1 MSRVKRETQAWRRPF
16 GPGCGARVA
25 RGAQQVLR
33 CPFQVS
39 KANMQSG
46 NGCRSPHMTTGLLSS
61 FLSSRGLEFSV
72 WDYCLHWWWALQLAV
87 GTVLFIAAERDVC
100 TRSTGNVRQVQDFL
114 LPQRQLH
121 RARARAVKSAVWG
134 VVEVDV
140 LRAVSGLL
148 HGGWAGSRVSF

>member
-1 MSRVKRETQAWRRPF
+1 
-16 GPGCGARVA
+16 
-25 RGAQQVLR
+25 
-33 CPFQVS
+33 
-39 KANMQSG
+39 
-46 NGCRSPHMTTGLLSS
+46 
-61 FLSSRGLEFSV
+61 V